1 MELHLSPEEVELLRR
16 ILANQLPELRGE
28 IIHTERYS
36 LRQELKRDEA
46 LLKGLLARLE
56 QSTTP
61 TG

>member
-46 LLKGLLARLE
+46 LLKGLLSRLE
-56 QSTTP
+56 
-61 TG
+61 